1 MFCYPGRALL
11 SLLILLCIAW
21 GVYLY
26 HYEDIY
32 GEKPYSEGE
41 IAQTDGGL
49 LIQTHH
55 NTILRFTSHYNNN
68 TIRDKLIADDKD
80 FLLKHKLELKLL
92 GPTDLCFQY
101 KVKVYIGG

>member
-1 MFCYPGRALL
+1 MLLSGCLWCENVLPSQLPL

-55 NTILRFTSHYNNN
+55 NTILRFTTHCNNN
-68 TIRDKLIADDKD
+68 TIKDKLIADDKD
-80 FLLKHKLELKLL
+80 FLLKHKLELK
-92 GPTDLCFQY
+92 
-101 KVKVYIGG
+101 